1 MNTTNESVRFS
12 KCNIDIMQILEQL
25 SNLSSSLSLGSSSK
39 YIENVSYLI
48 SINTI
53 TPDIE
58 KYLNSQIISLILKEL
73 IIESGSMSSTIQDHK
88 KAVQNFQLMINK
100 AIKSST
106 RSKIFQKK
114 IESALKLVIE
124 ANHKLVYENVQILSE
139 EIKTKLRIL
148 NKINELSKET
158 PFDWN
163 LTAFQNLVDRSTE
176 FQSFPVYTKQ
186 AQPYLPVIRSNQKTL
201 VLDLDE
207 TLVHKSGNLVL
218 IRPGAEQFLKEVSQ
232 EYEVVIFTAAM
243 QSYADFAMRK
253 LDPDNLVKLRLYRQ
267 NVSFDQQGPFK
278 DLEMIGREL
287 KNVVIVDNLETN
299 FRYQRENGICIKT
312 WTGDLNDQE
321 LYKLAS
327 IVKDFFQNKEST

>member
-1 MNTTNESVRFS
+1 
-12 KCNIDIMQILEQL
+12 
-25 SNLSSSLSLGSSSK
+25 
-39 YIENVSYLI
+39 
-48 SINTI
+48 
-53 TPDIE
+53 
-58 KYLNSQIISLILKEL
+58 
-73 IIESGSMSSTIQDHK
+73 
-88 KAVQNFQLMINK
+88 
-100 AIKSST
+100 
-106 RSKIFQKK
+106 
-114 IESALKLVIE
+114 VIE

-327 IVKDFFQNKEST
+327 IVKEFFQNKEST